1 MDVTKSIFEGLDWFV
16 LGLYFAILVGVAVWV
31 ALQRNKNT
39 EDYFLAGRN
48 VGWFVIGASIFASN
62 IGSEH
67 VVGLAGT
74 GFSSGTPLAHYELHA
89 WIVLLLGWLFL
100 PFYIR
105 SGAFTMPE
113 FLEKRFDSRSRWFL
127 SVFSLFAYVLTKVS
141 VTIYAGGIVVSEL
154 LNLDFWV
161 GAIGIVVFT
170 GIYTII
176 GGLKA
181 VVYTETLQTI
191 VLILGSVII
200 TFLGFQEVGGWDELT
215 KTVTEVSPD
224 HFNMWRPWD
233 DPDFP
238 WAGLLFGGTI
248 VGIWYWCTDQYIVQR
263 TLAANNITIG
273 RRGAIFGA
281 YLKLLPILIFLVPG
295 IIAYALTI
303 QNPEIYSVIDPVTG
317 VERADRAFPMLV
329 TTLLPVGLKGLVA
342 GGLMAALMSSLAS
355 VFNSCS
361 TIFTIDIYKQISP
374 EKSEQFLVNVGKI
387 ATVVIVVLGIAWIPI
402 MEKIGGG
409 VMYQYLQN
417 VQAYIAPPVT
427 TVFLLGIIWK
437 RVNAQAAI
445 VTLFS
450 GLFLLIL
457 RLGSEIATNE
467 GIIESG
473 FLYDFAS
480 VNFSYMAI
488 WMFIFSVALCISTSL
503 LTSEPDYKKIQGL
516 SYGTLTSSDRISSE
530 KSYTTIDVVLSIVL
544 VLIVIGILIFFSPI
558 FFDLKFN
565 KLIIFFFFYILPVL
579 SGSSI
584 L

>member
-1 MDVTKSIFEGLDWFV
+1 MESVLERPDWIV
-16 LGLYFAILVGVAVWV
+16 LGIYFLALIGVAVWV
-31 ALQRNKNT
+31 VSQKNKDT

-74 GFSSGTPLAHYELHA
+74 GFESGTPMAHYELHA

-127 SVFSLFAYVLTKVS
+127 SIFSLVAYVLTKVS

-154 LNLDFWV
+154 LGIPFWY
-161 GAIGIVVFT
+161 GAIGVVIFT

-176 GGLKA
+176 GGMKA
-181 VVYTETLQTI
+181 VIYTETLQTI
-191 VLILGSVII
+191 ILILGSLII
-200 TFLGFQEVGGWDELT
+200 TYLGLKEVGGWGQLHE
-215 KTVTEVSPD
+215 TVTSVSPD
-224 HFNMWRPWD
+224 HFNMWRPMS

-238 WAGLLFGGTI
+238 WTGLLFGGTI

-263 TLAANNITIG
+263 TLAANNIKIG

-281 YLKLLPILIFLVPG
+281 YLKLMPILIFLIPG
-295 IIAYALTI
+295 IIAFALTI
-303 QNPEIYSVIDPVTG
+303 QNPEVFA

-329 TTLLPVGLKGLVA
+329 KTLLPVGLKGLVA

-361 TIFTIDIYKQISP
+361 TIFTIDIYKKLRP
-374 EKSEQFLVNVGKI
+374 EKTERQLLTIGKV
-387 ATVVIVVLGIAWIPI
+387 ATGMIVVLGIIWIPI
-402 MEKIGGG
+402 MDKIGGG

-417 VQAYIAPPVT
+417 VQSYIAPPVT

-437 RVNAQAAI
+437 RVNSKAAI
-445 VTLFS
+445 TTLMA
-450 GLFLLIL
+450 GLVLLIL
-457 RLGSEIATNE
+457 RLGSEIYYQPQIASGE
-467 GIIESG
+467 AVSG
-473 FLYDFAS
+473 FMFAFAT
-480 VNFSYMAI
+480 VNFAHMAI
-488 WMFIFSVALCISTSL
+488 FMFLFSVALCIAVTL
-503 LTSEPDYKKIQGL
+503 ATAPPNYALIKGL
-516 SYGTLTSSDRISSE
+516 SFGTLSPEDRIDT
-530 KSYTTIDVVLSIVL
+530 KGSYSTIDVVLSVL
-544 VLIVIGILIFFSPI
+544 LVVIVIAILSYFT
-558 FFDLKFN
+558 
-565 KLIIFFFFYILPVL
+565 
-579 SGSSI
+579 G
-584 L
+584 

>member
-1 MDVTKSIFEGLDWFV
+1 MNSSSIFQTLDWIV
-16 LGLYFAILVGVAVWV
+16 LGIYFLILIVVAVWV

-100 PFYIR
+100 PFYMR

-154 LNLDFWV
+154 LNLDFWI

-181 VVYTETLQTI
+181 VVYTETLQTV

-200 TFLGFQEVGGWDELT
+200 TYLGFQEVGGWNELT

-224 HFNMWRPWD
+224 HFNMWRPMN

-238 WAGLLFGGTI
+238 WTGLLIGGTI

-263 TLAANNITIG
+263 TLAANNIMIG

-281 YLKLLPILIFLVPG
+281 YLKLLPILIFLIPG

-303 QNPEIYSVIDPVTG
+303 QNPEMFNVIDSNG
-317 VERADRAFPMLV
+317 IERADRAFPMLV
-329 TTLLPVGLKGLVA
+329 TTLLPVGIKGLVA

-361 TIFTIDIYKQISP
+361 TIFTIDIYKKIKP
-374 EKSEQFLVNVGKI
+374 EKSEKYLVNIGKI
-387 ATVVIVVLGIAWIPI
+387 ATLVIVFLGIAWIPI

-417 VQAYIAPPVT
+417 VQAYIGPPVT
-427 TVFLLGIIWK
+427 AVFLLGILWK
-437 RVNAQAAI
+437 RINAQASI
-445 VTLFS
+445 VTLS
-450 GLFLLIL
+450 AGLVLLIV
-457 RLGSEIATNE
+457 RLGSEIYFQSEISSGIVVDSVFFEFAT
-467 GIIESG
+467 I
-473 FLYDFAS
+473 
-480 VNFSYMAI
+480 NFSHMAI
-488 WMFIFSVALCISTSL
+488 FIFVFSALLCVTVSI
-503 LTSEPDYKKIQGL
+503 LTDEPDYSRIKGL
-516 SYGTLTSSDRISSE
+516 SFGTTTREMISKE
-530 KSYTTIDVVLSIVL
+530 KSYTNFDIIFSVLL
-544 VLIVIGILIFFSPI
+544 VLLVIGILVFFSPI
-558 FFDLKFN
+558 FF
-565 KLIIFFFFYILPVL
+565 
-579 SGSSI
+579 
-584 L
+584 

>member
-1 MDVTKSIFEGLDWFV
+1 MYYFALSSSSVLENLDWVV
-16 LGLYFAILVGVAVWV
+16 LSIYFLALIAVAVWV
-31 ALQRNKNT
+31 VLQKNKNT

-74 GFSSGTPLAHYELHA
+74 GFESGTPMAHYELHA

-127 SVFSLFAYVLTKVS
+127 SLFSLVAYVLTKVS

-154 LNLDFWV
+154 LGIPFWY

-170 GIYTII
+170 GVYTVV
-176 GGLKA
+176 GGMKA
-181 VVYTETLQTI
+181 VIYTETLQTI
-191 VLILGSVII
+191 VLILGSIII
-200 TFLGFQEVGGWDELT
+200 TFLGLQEVGGWGQLRE
-215 KTVTEVSPD
+215 TVEAVSPD
-224 HFNMWRPWD
+224 HFNMWRPIS

-238 WAGLLFGGTI
+238 WTGLLIGGTI

-263 TLAANNITIG
+263 TLAANNIKIG

-295 IIAYALTI
+295 IIAFALSI
-303 QNPEIYSVIDPVTG
+303 QNPEVFSV
-317 VERADRAFPMLV
+317 EKADRAFPMLV
-329 TTLLPVGLKGLVA
+329 KTLLPVGLKGLVA

-361 TIFTIDIYKQISP
+361 TIFTIDIYKKLKP
-374 EKSEQFLVNVGKI
+374 NKSEQYLLKVGKI
-387 ATVVIVVLGIAWIPI
+387 ATGFIVVLGIIWIPI

-417 VQAYIAPPVT
+417 VQSYIAPPVT
-427 TVFLLGIIWK
+427 AVFLLGIIWK
-437 RVNAQAAI
+437 RVNSAAAI
-445 VTLFS
+445 TTLLS
-450 GLFLLIL
+450 GFVLLVL
-457 RLGSEIATNE
+457 RLGSEIYYQPQISSDVLVDSLLYSFATIN
-467 GIIESG
+467 
-473 FLYDFAS
+473 FAH
-480 VNFSYMAI
+480 MAFF
-488 WMFIFSVALCISTSL
+488 MFVFSVIMCVSISL
-503 LTSEPDYKKIQGL
+503 IGIAPDYKTIAGL
-516 SYGTLTSSDRISSE
+516 SFGTLTDE
-530 KSYTTIDVVLSIVL
+530 QKDAYKNSYDTIDVVLSVVL
-544 VLIVIGILIFFSPI
+544 VFLVIGILCYFT
-558 FFDLKFN
+558 
-565 KLIIFFFFYILPVL
+565 
-579 SGSSI
+579 G
-584 L
+584 

>member
-1 MDVTKSIFEGLDWFV
+1 MNSSSIFQTLDWIV
-16 LGLYFAILVGVAVWV
+16 LGIYFLILIVVAVWI

-100 PFYIR
+100 PFYMR

-154 LNLDFWV
+154 LNLDFWI

-181 VVYTETLQTI
+181 VVYTETLQTV

-200 TFLGFQEVGGWDELT
+200 TYLGFQEVGGWNELT

-224 HFNMWRPWD
+224 HFNMWRPIN

-238 WAGLLFGGTI
+238 WTGLLIGGTI

-263 TLAANNITIG
+263 TLAANNIMIG

-281 YLKLLPILIFLVPG
+281 YLKLLPILIFLIPG
-295 IIAYALTI
+295 IIAYALTL
-303 QNPEIYSVIDPVTG
+303 QNPEMFNVIDSNG
-317 VERADRAFPMLV
+317 IERADRAFPMLV
-329 TTLLPVGLKGLVA
+329 TTLLPVGIKGLVA

-361 TIFTIDIYKQISP
+361 TIFTIDIYKKIKP
-374 EKSEQFLVNVGKI
+374 EKSEKYLVNIGKI
-387 ATVVIVVLGIAWIPI
+387 ATLVIVVLGIAWIPI

-417 VQAYIAPPVT
+417 VQAYIGPPVT
-427 TVFLLGIIWK
+427 AVFLLGILWK
-437 RVNAQAAI
+437 RINAQASI
-445 VTLFS
+445 VTLS
-450 GLFLLIL
+450 AGLVLLVV
-457 RLGSEIATNE
+457 RLSSEIYFQSEISNGLAVDSVFFEFAT
-467 GIIESG
+467 I
-473 FLYDFAS
+473 
-480 VNFSYMAI
+480 NFSHMAI
-488 WMFIFSVALCISTSL
+488 FIFIFSALLCVTVSI
-503 LTSEPDYKKIQGL
+503 LTDEPDYSRIKGL
-516 SYGTLTSSDRISSE
+516 SFGTTTREMISKE
-530 KSYTTIDVVLSIVL
+530 KSYTNYDIIFSVLL
-544 VLIVIGILIFFSPI
+544 VFLVIGILVFFSPI
-558 FFDLKFN
+558 FF
-565 KLIIFFFFYILPVL
+565 
-579 SGSSI
+579 
-584 L
+584 

>member
-1 MDVTKSIFEGLDWFV
+1 MTNLIFLSTSVLENLDWIV
-16 LGLYFAILVGVAVWV
+16 LGVYFLALIAVAVWV
-31 ALQRNKNT
+31 VLQKNNNT

-74 GFSSGTPLAHYELHA
+74 GFESGAPMAHYELHA

-127 SVFSLFAYVLTKVS
+127 SLFSLVAYVLTKVS

-154 LNLDFWV
+154 LAIPFWY

-170 GIYTII
+170 GIYTVV
-176 GGLKA
+176 GGMKA
-181 VVYTETLQTI
+181 VIYTETLQTI
-191 VLILGSVII
+191 ILIFGSVII
-200 TFLGFQEVGGWDELT
+200 TYLGLQEVGGW
-215 KTVTEVSPD
+215 TVLRETVMEVSPD
-224 HFNMWRPWD
+224 HFNMWRPMS

-238 WAGLLFGGTI
+238 WTGLLFGGTI

-263 TLAANNITIG
+263 TLAANNIKIG

-295 IIAYALTI
+295 IIAFALSI
-303 QNPEIYSVIDPVTG
+303 QNPEVFSI
-317 VERADRAFPMLV
+317 EKADRAFPMLV
-329 TTLLPVGLKGLVA
+329 KTLLPVGLKGLVA

-361 TIFTIDIYKQISP
+361 TIFTIDIYKKLKPNKS
-374 EKSEQFLVNVGKI
+374 EKSLLNTGKI
-387 ATVVIVVLGIAWIPI
+387 ATGFIVVLGIIWIPI

-417 VQAYIAPPVT
+417 VQSYIAPPVT

-437 RVNAQAAI
+437 RVNSKAAI
-445 VTLFS
+445 TTLLA
-450 GLFLLIL
+450 GLVLLIL
-457 RLGSEIATNE
+457 RLGSEIYYQPQIVSGLSVDGFAFAFAT
-467 GIIESG
+467 
-473 FLYDFAS
+473 
-480 VNFSYMAI
+480 VNFSHMAI
-488 WMFIFSVALCISTSL
+488 FMFLFSVVLCISVSL
-503 LTSEPDYKKIQGL
+503 LTSPPDYKTITGL
-516 SYGTLTSSDRISSE
+516 SFGTLTNSQKQDNDN
-530 KSYTTIDVVLSIVL
+530 SYDTIDVVLSVL
-544 VLIVIGILIFFSPI
+544 LVIIVIG
-558 FFDLKFN
+558 
-565 KLIIFFFFYILPVL
+565 VL
-579 SGSSI
+579 SYFTG
-584 L
+584 

>member
-1 MDVTKSIFEGLDWFV
+1 MNSSSIFQTLDWIV
-16 LGLYFAILVGVAVWV
+16 LGIYFLILIVVAVWV

-100 PFYIR
+100 PFYMR

-154 LNLDFWV
+154 LNLDFWI

-181 VVYTETLQTI
+181 VVYTETLQTV

-200 TFLGFQEVGGWDELT
+200 TYLGFQEVGGWNELT

-224 HFNMWRPWD
+224 HFNMWRPMN

-238 WAGLLFGGTI
+238 WTGLLIGGTI

-263 TLAANNITIG
+263 TLAANNIMIG

-281 YLKLLPILIFLVPG
+281 YLKLLPILIFLIPG
-295 IIAYALTI
+295 IIAYALTL
-303 QNPEIYSVIDPVTG
+303 QNPEMFNVIDSNG
-317 VERADRAFPMLV
+317 IERADRAFPMLV
-329 TTLLPVGLKGLVA
+329 TTLLPVGIKGLVA

-361 TIFTIDIYKQISP
+361 TIFTIDIYKKIKP
-374 EKSEQFLVNVGKI
+374 EKSEKYLVNIGKI
-387 ATVVIVVLGIAWIPI
+387 ATLVIVVLGIAWIPI

-417 VQAYIAPPVT
+417 VQAYIGPPVT
-427 TVFLLGIIWK
+427 AVFLLGILWK
-437 RVNAQAAI
+437 RINAQASI
-445 VTLFS
+445 VTLS
-450 GLFLLIL
+450 AGLVLLIV
-457 RLGSEIATNE
+457 RLSSEIYFQSEISSGIVVDSVFFEFAT
-467 GIIESG
+467 I
-473 FLYDFAS
+473 
-480 VNFSYMAI
+480 NFSHMAI
-488 WMFIFSVALCISTSL
+488 FIFVFSALLCVTVSI
-503 LTSEPDYKKIQGL
+503 LTDEPDYSRIKGL
-516 SYGTLTSSDRISSE
+516 SFGTTTREMISKE
-530 KSYTTIDVVLSIVL
+530 KSYTNLDIIFSVLL
-544 VLIVIGILIFFSPI
+544 VLLVIGILVFFSPI
-558 FFDLKFN
+558 FF
-565 KLIIFFFFYILPVL
+565 
-579 SGSSI
+579 
-584 L
+584 

>member
-1 MDVTKSIFEGLDWFV
+1 MNSSSIFQTLDWVV
-16 LGLYFAILVGVAVWV
+16 LGIYFLILIVVAVWV

-100 PFYIR
+100 PFYMR

-154 LNLDFWV
+154 LNLDFWI

-181 VVYTETLQTI
+181 VVYTETLQTV

-200 TFLGFQEVGGWDELT
+200 TYLGFQEVGGWNELT

-224 HFNMWRPWD
+224 HFNMWRPMN

-238 WAGLLFGGTI
+238 WTGLLIGGTI

-263 TLAANNITIG
+263 TLAANNIMIG

-281 YLKLLPILIFLVPG
+281 YLKLLPILIFLIPG
-295 IIAYALTI
+295 IIAYALTL
-303 QNPEIYSVIDPVTG
+303 QNPEMFNVIDSNG
-317 VERADRAFPMLV
+317 IERADRAFPMLV
-329 TTLLPVGLKGLVA
+329 TTLLPVGIKGLVA

-361 TIFTIDIYKQISP
+361 TIFTIDIYKKIKP
-374 EKSEQFLVNVGKI
+374 EKSEKYLVNIGKI
-387 ATVVIVVLGIAWIPI
+387 ATLVIVVLGIAWIPI

-417 VQAYIAPPVT
+417 VQAYIGPPVT
-427 TVFLLGIIWK
+427 AVFLLGILWK
-437 RVNAQAAI
+437 RINAQASI
-445 VTLFS
+445 VTLS
-450 GLFLLIL
+450 AGLVLLIV
-457 RLGSEIATNE
+457 RLSSEIYFQSEISSGIVVDSVFFEFAT
-467 GIIESG
+467 I
-473 FLYDFAS
+473 
-480 VNFSYMAI
+480 NFSHMAI
-488 WMFIFSVALCISTSL
+488 FIFVFSALLCVTVSI
-503 LTSEPDYKKIQGL
+503 LTDEPDYSRIKGL
-516 SYGTLTSSDRISSE
+516 SFGTTTREMISKE
-530 KSYTTIDVVLSIVL
+530 KSYTNFDIIFSVLL
-544 VLIVIGILIFFSPI
+544 VLLVIGILIFFSPI
-558 FFDLKFN
+558 FF
-565 KLIIFFFFYILPVL
+565 
-579 SGSSI
+579 
-584 L
+584 

>member
-1 MDVTKSIFEGLDWFV
+1 MNSSSIFQTLDWIV
-16 LGLYFAILVGVAVWV
+16 LGIYFLILIVVAVWV

-100 PFYIR
+100 PFYMR

-113 FLEKRFDSRSRWFL
+113 FLEKRFDSRSRGFL

-154 LNLDFWV
+154 LNLDFWI

-181 VVYTETLQTI
+181 VVYTETLQTV

-200 TFLGFQEVGGWDELT
+200 TYLGFQEVGGWNELT
-215 KTVTEVSPD
+215 KTVTEASPD
-224 HFNMWRPWD
+224 HFNMWRPMN

-238 WAGLLFGGTI
+238 WTGLLIGGTI

-263 TLAANNITIG
+263 TLSANNIMIG

-281 YLKLLPILIFLVPG
+281 YLKLLPILIFLIPG
-295 IIAYALTI
+295 IIAYALTL
-303 QNPEIYSVIDPVTG
+303 QNPEDFNVIDSNG
-317 VERADRAFPMLV
+317 IEIADRAFPMLV
-329 TTLLPVGLKGLVA
+329 TTLLPVGIKGLVA

-361 TIFTIDIYKQISP
+361 TIFTIDIYKKIKP
-374 EKSEQFLVNVGKI
+374 EKSEKYLVNIGKI
-387 ATVVIVVLGIAWIPI
+387 ATLVIVVLGIAWIPI

-417 VQAYIAPPVT
+417 VQAYIGPPVT
-427 TVFLLGIIWK
+427 AVFLLGILWK
-437 RVNAQAAI
+437 RINAQASI
-445 VTLFS
+445 VTLS
-450 GLFLLIL
+450 AGLVLLIF
-457 RLGSEIATNE
+457 RLSSEIYFQSEISSGIVVDSVFFEFAT
-467 GIIESG
+467 I
-473 FLYDFAS
+473 
-480 VNFSYMAI
+480 NFSHMAI
-488 WMFIFSVALCISTSL
+488 FIFVFSALLCVTVSI
-503 LTSEPDYKKIQGL
+503 LTDEPDYSRIKGL
-516 SYGTLTSSDRISSE
+516 SFGTTTREMISKE
-530 KSYTTIDVVLSIVL
+530 KSYTNYDIIFSVLL
-544 VLIVIGILIFFSPI
+544 VLLVIGILVFFSPI
-558 FFDLKFN
+558 FF
-565 KLIIFFFFYILPVL
+565 
-579 SGSSI
+579 
-584 L
+584 